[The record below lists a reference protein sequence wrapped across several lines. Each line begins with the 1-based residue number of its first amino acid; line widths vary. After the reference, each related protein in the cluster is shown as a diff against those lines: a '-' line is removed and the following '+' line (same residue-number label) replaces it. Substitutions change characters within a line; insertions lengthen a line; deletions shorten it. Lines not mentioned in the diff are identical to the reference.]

1 MSSKKFIEFEHIFPF
16 SVVEIIICDE
26 NNNFLLTKRAIEPFK
41 NKWHFPGG
49 LVEKNTSLKKW
60 SKSLLKEKWV

>member
-16 SVVEIIICDE
+16 SIVEIIICDE
-26 NNNFLLTKRAIEPFK
+26 NNNFLLTKRAIKSFK

-49 LVEKNTSLKKW
+49 LVEKNISLKKW
-60 SKSLLKEKWV
+60 SKSLLKEK